1 MSIKFARQDS
11 ELILILAPDGIDI
24 QAILDVLDKGED
36 WRVSRS
42 FTVNKT
48 HLSDDLPQRVG
59 NIIEALS
66 QEISAKQ

>member
-11 ELILILAPDGIDI
+11 ELILILASDGIDI